1 MAAVIDVDGTLIDSN
16 YQHVLAWQ
24 RAFAA
29 AGFHVPCARIH
40 RTIGIGSDRFV
51 AAACDEAA
59 EREHGDALRDAH
71 SEQYEKLIDEAGPLP
86 DAHELLAAL
95 RERDVAVVLA
105 SSATREELDHYVEQL
120 DAAELIQ
127 AAVSAGDVDT
137 TKPAPDV
144 IQAALGQIDADEAIM
159 IGDSR
164 WDCEAAGRAGV
175 PPVGVLTGGWS
186 RGELRE
192 AGAVEVFEDLG
203 AICSHL
209 GEVLGHARHP
219 RPDAA

>member
-1 MAAVIDVDGTLIDSN
+1 
-16 YQHVLAWQ
+16 
-24 RAFAA
+24 
-29 AGFHVPCARIH
+29 
-40 RTIGIGSDRFV
+40 
-51 AAACDEAA
+51 
-59 EREHGDALRDAH
+59 
-71 SEQYEKLIDEAGPLP
+71 
-86 DAHELLAAL
+86 
-95 RERDVAVVLA
+95 
-105 SSATREELDHYVEQL
+105 
-120 DAAELIQ
+120 
-127 AAVSAGDVDT
+127 
-137 TKPAPDV
+137 V
-144 IQAALGQIDADEAIM
+144 IQTALGQIDADEAIM

>member
-105 SSATREELDHYVEQL
+105 RPRARSSTATSSSWTPPSSSRPPSQ
-120 DAAELIQ
+120 
-127 AAVSAGDVDT
+127 
-137 TKPAPDV
+137 PATSTRP
-144 IQAALGQIDADEAIM
+144 
-159 IGDSR
+159 SR
-164 WDCEAAGRAGV
+164 
-175 PPVGVLTGGWS
+175 
-186 RGELRE
+186 
-192 AGAVEVFEDLG
+192 
-203 AICSHL
+203 
-209 GEVLGHARHP
+209 
-219 RPDAA
+219 RPT